1 MNDLIMVVMG
11 VILTAGTFLFVAAE
25 FSLVALDQAVVERRA
40 VEGDKRAA
48 QVLKATKTLSTQ
60 LSGAQIGITLTTI
73 LLGYTTQ
80 VALTNQFTHL
90 FGHFG
95 LAVATATAIALIV
108 AAVIVNGFSMLVG
121 ELIPK
126 NFALAQPLRVAGLVV
141 PFHMMFTWIFSPLI
155 RVLNT
160 VANGILRVF
169 GIEPQEEISAARSAS
184 ELAALVRHS
193 AEEGTLDTSTA
204 ALLTNSIR
212 ISELTAVDVMTDR
225 GLMKTLGEDATALDV
240 VLLARDSGHSRFPVI
255 GEDSDDILG
264 IVSLRRALAVP
275 FERRGEVSVMSQS
288 LLAEAPKVPETLPLG
303 NLMLQLRDEGL
314 QVAVVVD
321 EYGGVSG
328 IVTLEDVV
336 EEIVGDV
343 SDEHDQR
350 RRGIRRRPDGSIV
363 APGTIR
369 PDELADREGI
379 ILPDDG
385 PYETVAGL
393 ILTHLGTLPVVGDH
407 VEVAGY
413 RLTVTHMQGRRITQ
427 VNVSPADYAPG
438 EQA

>member
-1 MNDLIMVVMG
+1 M
-11 VILTAGTFLFVAAE
+11 
-25 FSLVALDQAVVERRA
+25 
-40 VEGDKRAA
+40 
-48 QVLKATKTLSTQ
+48 
-60 LSGAQIGITLTTI
+60 
-73 LLGYTTQ
+73 LGYTTQ
-80 VALTNQFTHL
+80 VALTNQLTRL
-90 FGHFG
+90 FGHVG
-95 LAVATATAIALIV
+95 MAATVATAVALVV
-108 AAVIVNGFSMLVG
+108 AAIVVNAFSMLVG

-141 PFHMMFTWIFSPLI
+141 PFQMLFTSLFKPLI
-155 RVLNT
+155 RVLNA
-160 VANGILRVF
+160 VANGILRLF

-204 ALLTNSIR
+204 SLLTNSIR
-212 ISELTAVDVMTDR
+212 ISDLTAVDVMTDR
-225 GLMKTLGEDATALDV
+225 GLVRTIAEDASAMDV
-240 VLLARDSGHSRFPVI
+240 VRLARETGHSRFPVI

-275 FERRGEVSVMSQS
+275 WERREEVSVMSQS

-303 NLMLQLRDEGL
+303 TLMLTLRDEGL

-350 RRGIRRRPDGSIV
+350 RRGIRRRADGSIV
-363 APGTIR
+363 LPGTIR
-369 PDELADREGI
+369 PDELADREGV

-385 PYETVAGL
+385 PYETMAGL
-393 ILTHLGTLPVVGDH
+393 VMTHLGRVAQVGDT
-407 VEVAGY
+407 VTIAGY
-413 RLTVTHMQGRRITQ
+413 TITVSHVQGRRITQ
-427 VNVSPADYAPG
+427 LHLLASPEMQG
-438 EQA
+438 EEQE

>member
-1 MNDLIMVVMG
+1 MILLG
-11 VILTAGTFLFVAAE
+11 LFLTAGTFIFVAAE

-48 QVLKATKTLSTQ
+48 QVLQATRTLSTQ

-80 VALTNQFTHL
+80 VALTDLLTRLLGSVGMAFT
-90 FGHFG
+90 
-95 LAVATATAIALIV
+95 VATAVALV
-108 AAVIVNGFSMLVG
+108 LSAVIVNAVSMLFG

-126 NFALAQPLRVAGLVV
+126 NFALAQPLRVAGVVV
-141 PFHMMFTWIFSPLI
+141 PFQMLFTTIFSPLI
-155 RVLNT
+155 RVLT
-160 VANGILRVF
+160 FCANGILKVF

-225 GLMKTLGEDATALDV
+225 GLVRSLGEGACAIDV
-240 VLLARDSGHSRFPVI
+240 VRLARETGHSRFPVI
-255 GEDSDDILG
+255 GEDSDDIQG

-275 FERRGEVSVMSQS
+275 FERRSEVSVMSQS

-303 NLMLQLRDEGL
+303 ALMLQLRDEGL
-314 QVAVVVD
+314 QMAVVVD

-363 APGTIR
+363 VPGTLR

-379 ILPDDG
+379 VLPEDG
-385 PYETVAGL
+385 PYDTLAGL
-393 ILTHLGTLPVVGDH
+393 VMTELGEIPTVGAQ
-407 VEVAGY
+407 VCVAGY
-413 RLTVTHMQGRRITQ
+413 QLTVSHMQGRRVTQ
-427 VNVSPADYAPG
+427 IHVVTLPKTVGDD
-438 EQA
+438 E